1 MQNWLKT
8 PPGQTL
14 LAWENAQFEQVV
26 ADIFGYHALQLGLPD
41 LQALHAN
48 RMPHR
53 WVAVSE
59 AGNITE
65 VENTKKAINLI
76 ATELNNT
83 PATAENGTL
92 KSVFTVDIVT
102 DFEALP
108 FPENSLDLLILP
120 HSLEL
125 SQDPHATLR
134 EAERVLVPEG
144 RLIVCCFNPLSLWGL
159 KQKRSHLY
167 KKLNLGELYLPE
179 AGEFISYRRLRDWLK
194 LLNFE
199 LETSQFGCFRPAVR
213 SEAML
218 QRFAWMDKLGT
229 SYWPIFGA
237 VYIISAVKRVH
248 GMRMVNPIRKLAKI
262 PNSAPVSIA
271 GKAINTPAISINY
284 MNLEIN
290 KESYKLNKD
299 KA

>member
-1 MQNWLKT
+1 LQNWLKT

-14 LAWENAQFEQVV
+14 LAWENTQFEQMVV
-26 ADIFGYHALQLGLPD
+26 DIFGYHALQLGLPN
-41 LQALHAN
+41 LHALHAN

-59 AGNITE
+59 TSDALNEKNTTNATNIIAIDQY
-65 VENTKKAINLI
+65 NTSATSEKINKKS
-76 ATELNNT
+76 EF
-83 PATAENGTL
+83 TAH
-92 KSVFTVDIVT
+92 FVT
-102 DFEALP
+102 NFEALP
-108 FPENSLDLLILP
+108 FPENSLDLLVLP

-159 KQKRSHLY
+159 KQKRSHWY

-199 LETSQFGCFRPAVR
+199 LESSEFGCFRPAVR
-213 SEAML
+213 SQAML
-218 QRFAWMDKLGT
+218 QRFAWMDKLG
-229 SYWPIFGA
+229 SRYWPILGA
-237 VYIISAVKRVH
+237 VYVVSAVKRVH
-248 GMRMVNPIRKLAKI
+248 GMRLISPIRTLTKI
-262 PNSAPVSIA
+262 PNTAPVSIA
-271 GKAINTPAISINY
+271 GKAINKPAIFKNDA
-284 MNLEIN
+284 
-290 KESYKLNKD
+290 K
-299 KA
+299 

>member
-1 MQNWLKT
+1 M
-8 PPGQTL
+8 
-14 LAWENAQFEQVV
+14 

-41 LQALHAN
+41 LQALYAN

-59 AGNITE
+59 DIKNIAVMAANASAI
-65 VENTKKAINLI
+65 VENTSKKI
-76 ATELNNT
+76 
-83 PATAENGTL
+83 
-92 KSVFTVDIVT
+92 VFTSDFVT
-102 DFEALP
+102 AFEALP

-144 RLIVCCFNPLSLWGL
+144 RLIICGFNPISLWGL

-167 KKLNLGELYLPE
+167 KKFNLGELYLPE

-199 LETSQFGCFRPAVR
+199 FESSEFGCFRPAVR
-213 SEAML
+213 SATML
-218 QRFAWMDKLGT
+218 QRFAWMDKLG
-229 SYWPIFGA
+229 SRYWPVLGA
-237 VYIISAVKRVH
+237 VYVVSAVKRVH
-248 GMRMVNPIRKLAKI
+248 GMRMISPIRKLTKI
-262 PNSAPVSIA
+262 PNTAPVSIA
-271 GKAINTPAISINY
+271 GKAINTRAISS
-284 MNLEIN
+284 
-290 KESYKLNKD
+290 K
-299 KA
+299 

>member
-1 MQNWLKT
+1 LQNWLKT

-14 LAWENAQFEQVV
+14 LAWENAQFEQMV

-41 LQALHAN
+41 LHALHAN

-59 AGNITE
+59 TGDVLNEKGQIGTTNNIASKT
-65 VENTKKAINLI
+65 
-76 ATELNNT
+76 NNT
-83 PATAENGTL
+83 PATIDKHHKKNEFIAHL
-92 KSVFTVDIVT
+92 VT

-108 FPENSLDLLILP
+108 FPENSLDLLVLP

-199 LETSQFGCFRPAVR
+199 LESSEFGCFRPAVR
-213 SEAML
+213 SQAML
-218 QRFAWMDKLGT
+218 QRFAWMDKLG
-229 SYWPIFGA
+229 SRYWPILGA
-237 VYIISAVKRVH
+237 VYVVSAVKRVH
-248 GMRMVNPIRKLAKI
+248 GMRLISPIRKLAKI
-262 PNSAPVSIA
+262 PNTAPVSIA
-271 GKAINTPAISINY
+271 SKTINTPATSKNII
-284 MNLEIN
+284 
-290 KESYKLNKD
+290 K
-299 KA
+299 

>member
-1 MQNWLKT
+1 LQNWLKT

-14 LAWENAQFEQVV
+14 LAWENTQFEQMVV
-26 ADIFGYHALQLGLPD
+26 DIFGYHALQLGLPN
-41 LQALHAN
+41 LHALHAN

-59 AGNITE
+59 TDDVLNQRNNID
-65 VENTKKAINLI
+65 AINNVAVDI
-76 ATELNNT
+76 YNT
-83 PATAENGTL
+83 PDKSENSYKKSEFTAN
-92 KSVFTVDIVT
+92 FVT

-108 FPENSLDLLILP
+108 FPENSLDLLVLP

-125 SQDPHATLR
+125 SKDPHATLR

-199 LETSQFGCFRPAVR
+199 FESSEFGCFRPAVR
-213 SEAML
+213 SQAML
-218 QRFAWMDKLGT
+218 QRFAWMDKLG
-229 SYWPIFGA
+229 SRYWPILGA
-237 VYIISAVKRVH
+237 VYVVSAVKRVH
-248 GMRMVNPIRKLAKI
+248 GMRLISPIRTLTKI
-262 PNSAPVSIA
+262 PNTAPVSIA
-271 GKAINTPAISINY
+271 GKAINKPAMFKNDT
-284 MNLEIN
+284 
-290 KESYKLNKD
+290 K
-299 KA
+299 

>member
-1 MQNWLKT
+1 LQNWLKT

-14 LAWENAQFEQVV
+14 LAWENTQFEQMVV
-26 ADIFGYHALQLGLPD
+26 DIFGYHALQLGLPN
-41 LQALHAN
+41 LHALHAN

-59 AGNITE
+59 TDDVLNQRNNID
-65 VENTKKAINLI
+65 AINNVAVDI
-76 ATELNNT
+76 YNT
-83 PATAENGTL
+83 PDKSENSYKKSEFTAN
-92 KSVFTVDIVT
+92 FVT

-108 FPENSLDLLILP
+108 FPENSLDLLVLP

-125 SQDPHATLR
+125 SKDPHATLR

-167 KKLNLGELYLPE
+167 KKLNIGELYLPE

-199 LETSQFGCFRPAVR
+199 FESSEFGCFRPAVR
-213 SEAML
+213 SQAML
-218 QRFAWMDKLGT
+218 QRFAWMDKLG
-229 SYWPIFGA
+229 SRYWPILGA
-237 VYIISAVKRVH
+237 VYVVSAVKRVH
-248 GMRMVNPIRKLAKI
+248 GMRLISPIRTLTKI
-262 PNSAPVSIA
+262 PNTAPVSIA
-271 GKAINTPAISINY
+271 GKAINKPAMFKNDT
-284 MNLEIN
+284 
-290 KESYKLNKD
+290 K
-299 KA
+299 

>member
-14 LAWENAQFEQVV
+14 LAWENDQFEAMV

-59 AGNITE
+59 LDDDAHHAVKLKISSNI
-65 VENTKKAINLI
+65 AINKI
-76 ATELNNT
+76 AINTYNT
-83 PATAENGTL
+83 PATDDNLL
-92 KSVFTVDIVT
+92 KIKTFQADFVT

-108 FPENSLDLLILP
+108 FPENSLDLLVLP
-120 HSLEL
+120 HTLEL
-125 SQDPHATLR
+125 SHDPHGTLR

-167 KKLNLGELYLPE
+167 KKFNLGELYLPE

-199 LETSQFGCFRPAVR
+199 LESSQFGCFRPAVR
-213 SEAML
+213 SQTML
-218 QRFAWMDKLGT
+218 QRFAWMDKLGS
-229 SYWPIFGA
+229 SYWPILGA
-237 VYIISAVKRVH
+237 VYIVSAVKRVH
-248 GMRMVNPIRKLAKI
+248 GMRLISPIKKLSKI
-262 PNSAPVSIA
+262 PNTAPVSVA
-271 GKAINTPAISINY
+271 GKAINTPATAINS
-284 MNLEIN
+284 
-290 KESYKLNKD
+290 K
-299 KA
+299 

>member
-1 MQNWLKT
+1 LQNWLKT

-14 LAWENAQFEQVV
+14 LAWENAQFEAMV

-41 LQALHAN
+41 LQALIAN

-59 AGNITE
+59 
-65 VENTKKAINLI
+65 VENI
-76 ATELNNT
+76 AKNEIK
-83 PATAENGTL
+83 L
-92 KSVFTVDIVT
+92 KSVNNIAINNIANKSNNTSAAEENTFKIKILHANIVT

-108 FPENSLDLLILP
+108 FPENSLDLLVLP

-125 SQDPHATLR
+125 SPDPHATLR

-167 KKLNLGELYLPE
+167 KKFNLGELYLPE
-179 AGEFISYRRLRDWLK
+179 AGEFISHRRLRDWLK

-199 LETSQFGCFRPAVR
+199 LESSQFGCFRPAVR
-213 SEAML
+213 SQTML
-218 QRFAWMDKLGT
+218 QRFAWMDKLG
-229 SYWPIFGA
+229 SNYWPILGA
-237 VYIISAVKRVH
+237 VYIVSAVKRVH
-248 GMRMVNPIRKLAKI
+248 GMRLISPIRRFSKI
-262 PNSAPVSIA
+262 PNTAPVSVA
-271 GKAINTPAISINY
+271 GKAINTPATSKN
-284 MNLEIN
+284 
-290 KESYKLNKD
+290 SY
-299 KA
+299 

>member
-1 MQNWLKT
+1 LQNWLKT

-14 LAWENAQFEQVV
+14 LAWENAQFEAMV

-59 AGNITE
+59 VDDIAKNEIKLKSVNNI
-65 VENTKKAINLI
+65 AINNI
-76 ATELNNT
+76 AKKSNNT
-83 PATAENGTL
+83 PATEENISKIKVL
-92 KSVFTVDIVT
+92 HADIVT

-108 FPENSLDLLILP
+108 FPENSLDLLVLP

-125 SQDPHATLR
+125 SPDPHATLR

-144 RLIVCCFNPLSLWGL
+144 RLIVCCFNPLSLWGF

-167 KKLNLGELYLPE
+167 KKFNLGELYLPE
-179 AGEFISYRRLRDWLK
+179 AGEFISHWRLRDWLK

-199 LETSQFGCFRPAVR
+199 LESSQFGCFRPAVR
-213 SEAML
+213 SQTML
-218 QRFAWMDKLGT
+218 QRFAWMDKLG
-229 SYWPIFGA
+229 SNYWPILGA
-237 VYIISAVKRVH
+237 VYVVSAVKRVH
-248 GMRMVNPIRKLAKI
+248 GMRLISPIRTLSKI
-262 PNSAPVSIA
+262 PNTAPVSVA
-271 GKAINTPAISINY
+271 GKAINTPATSKN
-284 MNLEIN
+284 
-290 KESYKLNKD
+290 SH
-299 KA
+299 

>member
-1 MQNWLKT
+1 LQNWLKT

-14 LAWENAQFEQVV
+14 LAWENAQFEQMV

-41 LQALHAN
+41 LLALQAN

-53 WVAVSE
+53 WVAVFDDIKS
-59 AGNITE
+59 
-65 VENTKKAINLI
+65 I
-76 ATELNNT
+76 AVKIINT
-83 PATAENGTL
+83 PATIENTS
-92 KSVFTVDIVT
+92 KKINFTADFVT
-102 DFEALP
+102 AFEALP

-144 RLIVCCFNPLSLWGL
+144 RLIICCFNPLSLWGL
-159 KQKRSHLY
+159 KQRRSHLY
-167 KKLNLGELYLPE
+167 KKFNLGELYLPE

-199 LETSQFGCFRPAVR
+199 LESTEFGCFRPAVR

-218 QRFAWMDKLGT
+218 QRFAWMDKLG
-229 SYWPIFGA
+229 SRYWPILGA
-237 VYIISAVKRVH
+237 VYVVSAVKRVH
-248 GMRMVNPIRKLAKI
+248 GMRLISPIRTLTKI
-262 PNSAPVSIA
+262 PNTAPVSIA
-271 GKAINTPAISINY
+271 GKIINTPATSKNCI
-284 MNLEIN
+284 
-290 KESYKLNKD
+290 K
-299 KA
+299 

>member
-1 MQNWLKT
+1 LQNWLKT

-14 LAWENAQFEQVV
+14 LAWENAQFEQMV

-53 WVAVSE
+53 WVAV
-59 AGNITE
+59 AKAADNIHIGN
-65 VENTKKAINLI
+65 NNAAINTVTMQASDTPTI
-76 ATELNNT
+76 AIDEIKKIDFV
-83 PATAENGTL
+83 TA
-92 KSVFTVDIVT
+92 
-102 DFEALP
+102 FEALP

-134 EAERVLVPEG
+134 EAERVLMPEG

-159 KQKRSHLY
+159 QQKRSHLY
-167 KKLNLGELYLPE
+167 KKFNLGELYLPE

-199 LETSQFGCFRPAVR
+199 VESSQFGCFRPAVR
-213 SEAML
+213 SQAML
-218 QRFAWMDKLGT
+218 QRFAWMDKLGAN
-229 SYWPIFGA
+229 YWPILGA
-237 VYIISAVKRVH
+237 VYVVSAVKRVH
-248 GMRMVNPIRKLAKI
+248 GMRMVHPLKKLPKI
-262 PNSAPVSIA
+262 PNTAPVSIA
-271 GKAINTPAISINY
+271 GKSINTSATAKNNI
-284 MNLEIN
+284 
-290 KESYKLNKD
+290 K
-299 KA
+299 

>member
-1 MQNWLKT
+1 MQKWLKT

-14 LAWENAQFEQVV
+14 LAWENAQFERMV

-41 LQALHAN
+41 LPSLRAN
-48 RMPHR
+48 RMQHR

-59 AGNITE
+59 LEMSE
-65 VENTKKAINLI
+65 VDF
-76 ATELNNT
+76 ATN
-83 PATAENGTL
+83 
-92 KSVFTVDIVT
+92 
-102 DFEALP
+102 FEALP
-108 FPENSLDLLILP
+108 FPQNSLDLLVLP

-144 RLIVCCFNPLSLWGL
+144 RLIICCFNPFSLWGF
-159 KQKRSHLY
+159 KQKRGHWF

-199 LETSQFGCFRPAVR
+199 VESSEFGCFRPAVR

-218 QRFAWMDKLGT
+218 QRFAWMDKLG
-229 SYWPIFGA
+229 SNYWSILGA
-237 VYIISAVKRVH
+237 VYVVSAVKRVH
-248 GMRMVNPIRKLAKI
+248 GLRMINPIRKLSKI
-262 PNSAPVSIA
+262 TNIAPVPIA
-271 GKAINTPAISINY
+271 RNSINTPS
-284 MNLEIN
+284 
-290 KESYKLNKD
+290 KSVKK
-299 KA
+299 